1 MATMRILNPTATRQS
16 VARVLTPFTST
27 FTSSRSRRIGVL
39 HNHSPHF
46 DRLAA
51 ALPPMLQ
58 SVVQAQAID
67 TYIKERYSS
76 AAPQEMLRTIRAHCD
91 VAITGLAA

>member
-1 MATMRILNPTATRQS
+1 MRILNPTATRQS
-16 VARVLTPFTST
+16 AARALTPFTS
-27 FTSSRSRRIGVL
+27 SSRRIGVL

-51 ALPPMLQ
+51 ALPLVLQ
-58 SVVQAQAID
+58 SVVQAHAID

>member
-16 VARVLTPFTST
+16 AARSLTPFTSN
-27 FTSSRSRRIGVL
+27 SSRRIGVL

-51 ALPPMLQ
+51 ALPPALQ

-76 AAPQEMLRTIRAHCD
+76 AAPQEMLRTIRASERGPRTD
-91 VAITGLAA
+91 ALYL

>member
-16 VARVLTPFTST
+16 AARALTPFTSN
-27 FTSSRSRRIGVL
+27 SSSRRIGVL

-46 DRLAA
+46 DRLAV
-51 ALPPMLQ
+51 ALPPALQ
-58 SVVQAQAID
+58 PVVRAHAID